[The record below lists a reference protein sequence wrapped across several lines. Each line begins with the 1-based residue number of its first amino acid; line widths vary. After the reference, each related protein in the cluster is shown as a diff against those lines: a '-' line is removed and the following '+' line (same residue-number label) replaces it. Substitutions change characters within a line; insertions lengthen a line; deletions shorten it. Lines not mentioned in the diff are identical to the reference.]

1 MSTGRNFDE
10 ILRVLDS
17 IQLTAEAQGC
27 HARATGRTAED
38 VIISATLSLTKRPK
52 PSIPTA
58 GKTIKPYL
66 RTVAPTKQV
75 TSCSPI
81 DRVPHDPRQL
91 QRVAHEW
98 FAIPSEPFVI
108 RSEAMTCFSN
118 RHSGLCTSNAST
130 STASPTPPTSSTMQ
144 GEAAVID
151 PQRDV
156 DLYVDFARDHHL
168 TIRWII
174 ETHLHADFVSGHLE
188 LAARTGARIAV
199 GAGSGATYPH
209 RELGDGDEIALGNT
223 ILRTLTTPGH
233 TEESICLL
241 VLEDNQPKAVFTGD
255 TLFIGDVGRPDLSPT
270 KTPEELAALLY
281 ASLHGKL
288 LKLPGETIVYP
299 AHGAGSLC
307 GRAIGDDASSTIE
320 RERRTNY
327 ALQPMSE
334 AEFIHLLTGDLPPR
348 PAYFQ
353 DEVALN
359 RTGAPAL
366 ESLPP
371 VPEIGPEDFATTQ
384 VASIVLDTRPW
395 AQFAAAHIPG
405 SINIALGGQFASWA
419 ARILGVSD
427 RPILLVAEDAAA
439 VEEARLRLA
448 RVGIEF
454 VVASLAGGIMS
465 WIDAGQPTQSTEQIA
480 AADVDPSTYLVLDVR
495 ETHEFATGSI
505 PGAASI
511 PLPELES
518 RLAELDRAA
527 TFAVHCRGGY
537 RSAIA
542 CSLLQSAGF
551 EHVLNVAGG
560 YDAWALAQPAAA
572 TA

>member
-1 MSTGRNFDE
+1 VHIERFY
-10 ILRVLDS
+10 L
-17 IQLTAEAQGC
+17 GC
-27 HARATGRTAED
+27 LAHA
-38 VIISATLSLTKRPK
+38 S
-52 PSIPTA
+52 
-58 GKTIKPYL
+58 YL
-66 RTVAPTKQV
+66 
-75 TSCSPI
+75 I
-81 DRVPHDPRQL
+81 HD
-91 QRVAHEW
+91 
-98 FAIPSEPFVI
+98 
-108 RSEAMTCFSN
+108 
-118 RHSGLCTSNAST
+118 
-130 STASPTPPTSSTMQ
+130 Q

-156 DLYVDFARDHHL
+156 DLYLDFARDHNLH
-168 TIRWII
+168 IRWIV

-188 LAARTGARIAV
+188 LAARSAASIAI

-209 RELGDGDEIALGNT
+209 RELHDGDEIAVGNAV
-223 ILRTLTTPGH
+223 LRTLATPGH

-241 VLEDNQPKAVFTGD
+241 ALEGDRPIAVFTGD

-270 KTPEELAALLY
+270 RTPEELAAMLFHSLY
-281 ASLHGKL
+281 DKL
-288 LKLPGETIVYP
+288 LTLPGETVVYP

-334 AEFIHLLTGDLPPR
+334 GDFVHLLTGDLPPR

-366 ESLPP
+366 DALPP
-371 VPEIGPEDFATTQ
+371 VPAIPAADFAAMQ
-384 VASIVLDTRPW
+384 AACVILDTRPF

-405 SINIALGGQFASWA
+405 SIDIALGGQFASWA

-427 RPILLVAEDAAA
+427 HPILLVAEDDAA

-448 RVGIEF
+448 RVGIES
-454 VVASLAGGIMS
+454 VAASLAGGIMA
-465 WIDAGQPTQSTEQIA
+465 WIDAGLPTQSTEQIA
-480 AADVDPSTYLVLDVR
+480 AADLDPSNRLILDVR
-495 ETHEFATGSI
+495 EAHEFTSGAI
-505 PGAASI
+505 PGAVSI
-511 PLPELES
+511 PLPELAS
-518 RLAELDRAA
+518 RLAELDRNAA
-527 TFAVHCRGGY
+527 IAVHCRGGY

-551 EHVLNVAGG
+551 AHVLNVAGG
-560 YDAWALAQPAAA
+560 FDAWAIAQPAAA
-572 TA
+572 HA